1 MGFLDSIMNFL
12 VKLAEGFIGMF
23 QAGADTFTGLVTGII
38 PLLIVLITAINA
50 LIRMIGEER
59 INRLARRSTKNIILR
74 YTLFP
79 VLAVFFLTN
88 PMAYTFGKFLPEK
101 QKPAFYDSAVSFVHP
116 ITGLF
121 PHANPAELF
130 VYLGISAGITTLGLS
145 LGPLAI
151 RFFLVGIIVILIRG
165 IVTEII
171 TVRMMKAKGME
182 V

>member
-1 MGFLDSIMNFL
+1 MDFL

-23 QAGADTFTGLVTGII
+23 QQGGETFVGLVTGII

-50 LIRMIGEER
+50 LIRIVGEER
-59 INRLARRSTKNIILR
+59 IDRLARKSTKNIILR

-130 VYLGISAGITTLGLS
+130 VYLGVSAGITTLGLS

-151 RFFLVGIIVILIRG
+151 RFFLVGVIVILIRG

-171 TVRMMKAKGME
+171 TTRMMKAKGLE
-182 V
+182 L